1 MRVDQSIMQTM
12 YLKNLTMM
20 NKLLRKLGLKDDYGY
35 CDPSIVGFI
44 VIWSA
49 FGYMFYAAVVG
60 IIERIMG

>member
-1 MRVDQSIMQTM
+1 
-12 YLKNLTMM
+12 MM
-20 NKLLRKLGLKDDYGY
+20 NKLLRKLVLKDDYGY

>member
-1 MRVDQSIMQTM
+1 M
-12 YLKNLTMM
+12 MM

-60 IIERIMG
+60 IIERILG